1 MLTQHLTE
9 VDHHRTAIDESRHRH
24 SGDPLGTGADNEV
37 TRKPLLI
44 VILHKVEHPTR
55 QSLLRLP
62 DGGDIGS
69 GSLSSQHADQSVVEP
84 HLVVEVVQPGIQI
97 LPIAPRLVDLSD
109 EEELRKVGMEPP
121 DHPVPEGYRYHLR
134 HVTPEAVHPL
144 HRPVVEDVV
153 HLVPGVRHRLIEVSH
168 PGIGIDAVIELHRI
182 VPVVS
187 RGMGVE
193 DVIARRPSGI
203 L

>member
-1 MLTQHLTE
+1 
-9 VDHHRTAIDESRHRH
+9 
-24 SGDPLGTGADNEV
+24 
-37 TRKPLLI
+37 
-44 VILHKVEHPTR
+44 
-55 QSLLRLP
+55 
-62 DGGDIGS
+62 
-69 GSLSSQHADQSVVEP
+69 
-84 HLVVEVVQPGIQI
+84 
-97 LPIAPRLVDLSD
+97 
-109 EEELRKVGMEPP
+109 MEPP

-153 HLVPGVRHRLIEVSH
+153 HLGPRVRDRLLKVSH

-182 VPVVS
+182 IPVVS

-193 DVIARRPSGI
+193 DVITRRPSGI